1 MLRKISAS
9 EPVFGVIAKVCV
21 EAPQISPDSGEVD
34 PPAESYELPNDAV
47 LPRPPIIVIKS
58 DPGGGWI
65 SASPTPAPICPT
77 PTLKTAFDPLTGTT
91 KQYYDFGAGLTAIP
105 AQCQIGAGV
114 FF

>member
-9 EPVFGVIAKVCV
+9 EPVLGVIGTICV
-21 EAPQISPDSGEVD
+21 EAVAVAPSEDAAPETVEVPQEP
-34 PPAESYELPNDAV
+34 V
-47 LPRPPIIVIKS
+47 LPRPPVVVI
-58 DPGGGWI
+58 DDGRDTDTFLGGGF
-65 SASPTPAPICPT
+65 SPPPVCPM

-91 KQYYDFGAGLTAIP
+91 RQYYDFGPGVTEVP